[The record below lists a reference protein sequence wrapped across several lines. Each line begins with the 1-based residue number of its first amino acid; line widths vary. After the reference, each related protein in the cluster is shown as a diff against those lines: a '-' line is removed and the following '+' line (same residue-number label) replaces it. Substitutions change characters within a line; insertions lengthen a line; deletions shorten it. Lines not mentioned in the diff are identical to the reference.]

1 MQSIT
6 STSTQ
11 SRSSS
16 FTGFTIRS
24 GVPLN
29 RRVVVTGVGLVCGCG
44 IGTEEVWSNLLAGKS
59 GIGPI
64 THFDAAAFDCRIA
77 GEVKNFDPLNWL
89 EKKELKKTGRF
100 IQLALAASDF
110 AMKMSGLTITPEIA
124 DQTGVYIGS
133 GIGGFDVIEREHS
146 KYLAGGPGKISPFF
160 IPATI
165 VNLAS
170 GHVSIRTGAKGPNS
184 ATATA
189 CSASAHAIGDA
200 YKIIQRGSAD
210 VMITGGT
217 EAAITPMSVGGFAA
231 MRALSTRNDEPE
243 KASRPFEAARDG
255 FIVGEGAGVLI
266 LEDLEFAK
274 RRGAKIIAEIIGY
287 GMSGDAYHIT
297 QPAEG
302 GDGGYRVS
310 MAALK
315 DAGIT
320 PDQVDY
326 VNAHGTSTPLGDA
339 IETAALKRVFGDRA
353 KQVPIS
359 STKSM
364 TGHLLGGAGGLEAGI
379 SVLALRDQILPP
391 TANYETPDPA
401 CDLDYIPNVARKAS
415 VTYALSNS
423 FGFGGTNAS
432 LIFKRWE

>member
-1 MQSIT
+1 MENQ
-6 STSTQ
+6 
-11 SRSSS
+11 
-16 FTGFTIRS
+16 
-24 GVPLN
+24 PLN
-29 RRVVVTGVGLVCGCG
+29 RRVVVTGVGLVCGLG
-44 IGTEEVWSNLLAGKS
+44 IGTEEVWRNILAAKS

-64 THFDAAAFDCRIA
+64 THFDPAGFDCRIA
-77 GEVKNFDPLNWL
+77 GEVKGFEPLNWL

-100 IQLALAASDF
+100 IQLALAAADF
-110 AMKMSGLTITPEIA
+110 AMQQAALAVTPELA
-124 DQTGVYIGS
+124 DSTGVYIGS

-170 GHVSIRTGAKGPNS
+170 GHVSIRYGAKGPNS

-200 YKIIQRGSAD
+200 FKIIQRGAANI
-210 VMITGGT
+210 MITGGT

-231 MRALSTRNDEPE
+231 MRALTTNNEDPE
-243 KASRPFEAARDG
+243 HASRPFDADRDG
-255 FIVGEGAGVLI
+255 FIVGEGAGVVI
-266 LEDLEFAK
+266 LEALEVAQK
-274 RRGAKIIAEIIGY
+274 RGANILAEIVGY

-310 MAALK
+310 NAALK

-320 PDQVDY
+320 ADDVSY
-326 VNAHGTSTPLGDA
+326 VNAHGTSTPIGDA

-353 KQVPIS
+353 KKVPIS

-379 SVLALRDQILPP
+379 SILALRDQIMPP
-391 TANYETPDPA
+391 TANYEKPDPA
-401 CDLDYIPNVARKAS
+401 CDLDYIPNVARKAE

-432 LIFKRWE
+432 LIFKRWDAK

>member
-1 MQSIT
+1 
-6 STSTQ
+6 
-11 SRSSS
+11 
-16 FTGFTIRS
+16 
-24 GVPLN
+24 LN

-44 IGTEEVWSNLLAGKS
+44 IGTEEVWRNLLAGKS

-64 THFDAAAFDCRIA
+64 THFDPAGFDCRIA
-77 GEVKNFDPLNWL
+77 GEVRNFDPLNWI

-100 IQLALAASDF
+100 IQLAMAASDF
-110 AMKMSGLTITPEIA
+110 AVKMAALEVTPDIA
-124 DQTGVYIGS
+124 DSTGVYIGS

-160 IPATI
+160 IPASI

-170 GHVSIRTGAKGPNS
+170 GHVSIRYGAKGPNS

-200 YKIIQRGSAD
+200 FKIIQRSDAD
-210 VMITGGT
+210 VMIAGGT
-217 EAAITPMSVGGFAA
+217 EAAITPMGVGGFAA
-231 MRALSTRNDEPE
+231 MRALSTRNDEPQR
-243 KASRPFEAARDG
+243 ASRPFDAERDG
-255 FIVGEGAGVLI
+255 FVVGEGAGVLI
-266 LEDLEFAK
+266 LEAIEFAQ
-274 RRGAKIIAEIIGY
+274 RRGAKIIAEIVGY

-302 GDGGYRVS
+302 GDGGYRVAI
-310 MAALK
+310 AAIK
-315 DAGIT
+315 DAKIS
-320 PDQVDY
+320 PNDVSY
-326 VNAHGTSTPLGDA
+326 VNAHGTSTPIGDA
-339 IETAALKRVFGDRA
+339 IETAALKRVFGERA
-353 KQVPIS
+353 KKVPIS

-391 TANYETPDPA
+391 TANYENPDPA
-401 CDLDYIPNVARKAS
+401 CDLDYVPNHSRKAK
-415 VTYALSNS
+415 VHYALSNS

-432 LIFKRWE
+432 LIFKLWNGK

>member
-1 MQSIT
+1 
-6 STSTQ
+6 
-11 SRSSS
+11 
-16 FTGFTIRS
+16 
-24 GVPLN
+24 LN

-44 IGTEEVWSNLLAGKS
+44 IGTEEVWANLVAGKS

-64 THFDAAAFDCRIA
+64 THFDPAAFDCRIA
-77 GEVKNFDPLNWL
+77 GEVKGFEPLNWL

-170 GHVSIRTGAKGPNS
+170 GHVSIRYGAKGPNS

-200 YKIIQRGSAD
+200 YKIIQRGAAD

-231 MRALSTRNDEPE
+231 MRALTTNNDNPE
-243 KASRPFEAARDG
+243 RASRPFDAARDG

-266 LEDLEFAK
+266 LEDLEGAQK
-274 RRGAKIIAEIIGY
+274 RGAKIIAEIVGY

-353 KQVPIS
+353 KKVPIS

-379 SVLALRDQILPP
+379 SILALRDQILPP
-391 TANYETPDPA
+391 TINYETPDPA

>member
-1 MQSIT
+1 M
-6 STSTQ
+6 
-11 SRSSS
+11 
-16 FTGFTIRS
+16 
-24 GVPLN
+24 N

-44 IGTEEVWSNLLAGKS
+44 IGTEEVWRNLLAGKS

-64 THFDAAAFDCRIA
+64 TQFDASAFDCRIA
-77 GEVKNFDPLNWL
+77 GEVRNFDPLNWL

-100 IQLALAASDF
+100 IQLALAATDF
-110 AMKMSGLTITPEIA
+110 AVKMSGLQVTPEIA
-124 DQTGVYIGS
+124 DSTGVYIGS

-146 KYLAGGPGKISPFF
+146 KFLAGGPGRISPFF

-165 VNLAS
+165 VNLAA
-170 GHVSIRTGAKGPNS
+170 GFVSIRHGAKGPNS

-200 YKIIQRGSAD
+200 FKIIQRGAAD
-210 VMITGGT
+210 VMLTGGT

-231 MRALSTRNDEPE
+231 MRALTTRNDEPE
-243 KASRPFEAARDG
+243 RASRPFEADRDG
-255 FIVGEGAGVLI
+255 FIVGEGSGMVVLETLEHARGRSANI
-266 LEDLEFAK
+266 L
-274 RRGAKIIAEIIGY
+274 AEIVGY

-297 QPAEG
+297 QPAEH

-310 MAALK
+310 LAALK
-315 DAGIT
+315 DAGIS
-320 PDQVDY
+320 PDDVSY
-326 VNAHGTSTPLGDA
+326 VNAHGTSTPIGDA
-339 IETAALKRVFGDRA
+339 IETEALKRVFGARA
-353 KQVPIS
+353 KKVPIS

-391 TANYETPDPA
+391 TINYEKPDPA
-401 CDLDYIPNVARKAS
+401 CDLDYVPNHARKAE

-432 LIFKRWE
+432 LLFKRWTE